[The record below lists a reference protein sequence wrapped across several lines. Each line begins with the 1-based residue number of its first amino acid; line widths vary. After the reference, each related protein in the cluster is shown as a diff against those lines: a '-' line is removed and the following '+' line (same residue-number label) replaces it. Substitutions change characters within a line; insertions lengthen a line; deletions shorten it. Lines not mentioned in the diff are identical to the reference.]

1 MNTEQIVSG
10 KRPVLDIPPRR
21 LFRKE
26 MGSTTEERA
35 AWYRHMQAT
44 EPLCFHPEYNL
55 WEVFRYRDVERVLL
69 DYGTFSSEFVRIVG
83 LPDIDDLGNTDPPRH
98 QQLRGLVAK
107 VFTPRSIAQLEP
119 RITTLVEELLDK
131 VVATGQMDV
140 AEHLAFSLPVQ
151 IIAEMLGVPP
161 QDQAR
166 FRRWSYQLMGAL
178 PNPDDPNYR
187 ELLNYFQEMV
197 SNRAREP
204 REDIIS
210 ALLTAEANGEYL
222 TRDEVIS
229 LSVTLLLAGHIT
241 TTMLINRGIYRFLQE
256 PGVIETLSAQPELIP
271 GAVEEVLRYEFSS
284 ANLLR
289 LVRRDTILGDQQLKK
304 GQVVIAWTA
313 AANFDEAI
321 FPDALRFDIRRSPNP
336 HLTFGYGV
344 HHCLG
349 APVGR
354 LEGRIAFERILARL
368 HDIRLNP
375 DRSPRLMGPTNF
387 IQSLPILFNSTKMT
401 DHG

>member
-1 MNTEQIVSG
+1 MSVEQAAVG
-10 KRPVLDIPPRR
+10 KRRYLDIPPRR

-26 MGSTTEERA
+26 MGNTTEERA

-44 EPLCFHPEYNL
+44 EPICFHPEYNL
-55 WEVFRYRDVERVLL
+55 WEVFRYKDVEQVLL
-69 DYGTFSSEFVRIVG
+69 NHGTFSSDFVRIVG

-107 VFTPRSIAQLEP
+107 VFTPRSVSQLEP
-119 RITTLVEELLDK
+119 RITTLVERFLDR
-131 VVATGQMDV
+131 VVATGCMDV
-140 AEHLAFSLPVQ
+140 AEHLAFPLPVQ

-161 QDQAR
+161 QDQAS

-187 ELLNYFQEMV
+187 ELLSYFQEMV
-197 SNRAREP
+197 NIRVREP

-210 ALLTAEANGEYL
+210 ELLTAEADGQYL

-241 TTMLINRGIYRFLQE
+241 TTMLINRGVYRFTKE
-256 PGVIETLSAQPELIP
+256 PGVFEALRTHPDLIP

-289 LVRRDTILGDQQLKK
+289 LVRHDTTLGSQQLKE
-304 GQVVIAWTA
+304 GQIVLAWTA
-313 AANFDEAI
+313 AANFDETV
-321 FPDALRFDIRRSPNP
+321 FPDGLHFDIKRLPNP

-354 LEGRIAFERILARL
+354 LEGRIAFERLLARVD
-368 HDIRLNP
+368 DIRLDP
-375 DRSPRLMGPTNF
+375 DRPPRLMGPTNF
-387 IQSLPILFNSTKMT
+387 IQSLPILFRAAEITG
-401 DHG
+401 HA

>member
-1 MNTEQIVSG
+1 MSIEQHAASG
-10 KRPVLDIPPRR
+10 KRRHLDIPPRR

-26 MGSTTEERA
+26 MGSTVEERA
-35 AWYRHMQAT
+35 IWYRQMQAT
-44 EPLCFHPEYNL
+44 EPICFHPEYNM
-55 WEVFRYRDVERVLL
+55 WEVFLYKDVERVLL
-69 DYGTFSSEFVRIVG
+69 DYGAFSSEYVRIAG

-107 VFTPRSIAQLEP
+107 VFTPRSISQLEP
-119 RITTLVEELLDK
+119 RISSLVEKFLNR
-131 VVATGQMDV
+131 VMAVGRMDI
-140 AEHLAFSLPVQ
+140 AEHLAFPLPVQ

-161 QDQAR
+161 EDQAN
-166 FRRWSYQLMGAL
+166 FRRWSYQLMGAI
-178 PNPDDPNYR
+178 PNPDDPSYR

-197 SNRAREP
+197 NIREREP

-210 ALLTAEANGEYL
+210 ALLAAEANGQHL

-241 TTMLINRGIYRFLQE
+241 TTMLISRGIYRFIKE
-256 PGVIETLSAQPELIP
+256 PGVFEALRAHPDLIP

-284 ANLLR
+284 SNLLR
-289 LVRRDTILGDQQLKK
+289 IVRHDTTLNGQQLKE
-304 GQVVIAWTA
+304 GQVVLAWTA
-313 AANFDEAI
+313 AANFDESV
-321 FPDALRFDIRRSPNP
+321 FSDALRFDIRRSPNP

-354 LEGRIAFERILARL
+354 IEGRMAFEQILARMD
-368 HDIRLNP
+368 DIRLDP
-375 DRSPRLMGPTNF
+375 EHPPRLMGPTNF
-387 IQSLPILFNSTKMT
+387 IQSLPILFTPAKTRGN
-401 DHG
+401 